1 MPQCSQG
8 HDNPIGSRFC
18 LQCGEQLSVPVNQ
31 GIYPGLVLSNR
42 YRIVRQLGQGGFGR
56 TYLAEDVNR
65 FSELCVLKEFAP
77 LFSQDVYALQKA
89 EALFE
94 REAGVLYKLQHPQ
107 IPRFRELFR
116 VNLNGKIYLFLVQD
130 YVEGQTYRALL
141 EVRKSQG
148 LRFSELEVIQLLLHL
163 LPVLEYIHSI
173 GVIHRDISPD
183 NLILRSADDLPVLI
197 DFGGVKQVVAIAS
210 QYAQPGGSTTPPA
223 TLLGKVGYAP
233 HEQMQMG
240 LVFPHSD
247 LYALAVTVLV
257 LLTLKEPQELIDQHT
272 LHWNWQQE
280 VNLSPDFGKILDKML
295 LPTPSDRAPSANDV
309 LQALSS
315 VTPNQSSNLH
325 QQLTKATSS
334 NVHPQTQATVAIGGA
349 VTNYKP
355 RLATVAIPAAHGWS
369 FTPGKI
375 LIVVLLLLG
384 AGGIGWGVANIWLNS
399 HHQAIP
405 AKDQTSPIPQ
415 SPQPTPTAQYPPQE
429 LARRQALFDRT
440 KALSIN
446 QNFLLGSQGLV
457 DQIFSSQHPDL
468 QHPLTSAPAD
478 ADLRSEWYKTADGLL
493 DTLEKQLSQTAREQL
508 GSYNTVSLQLNVTA
522 ISKLHLGSK
531 TLNELTDAQF
541 FALFPQRGQN
551 FIHTPVGQVWQ
562 AIAADKVT
570 AIQSGTIL
578 EQIVFDPNT
587 TGKSVSSMLKPGGG
601 KAYIAD
607 LAKDQV
613 LKINLRANPKILL
626 SIYSPTGQ
634 TKIFESSDSS
644 GSGTLTEDGFSWSS
658 QLTESG
664 FYEFVVVST
673 AAEPMDYQL
682 SITAQNS
689 APVQSTEPSPS
700 NAVTSSPL
708 TETSPSATATLSPSM
723 GQ

>member
-8 HDNPIGSRFC
+8 HDNPNGSRFC
-18 LQCGEQLSVPVNQ
+18 LQCGEQLSVPLNQ

-77 LFSQDVYALQKA
+77 LFSQNVYALQKA
-89 EALFE
+89 EELFE

-116 VNLNGKIYLFLVQD
+116 VSLNGKTYLFLVQD
-130 YVEGQTYRALL
+130 YVEGQTYRSLL
-141 EVRKSQG
+141 EVRKQQG
-148 LRFSELEVIQLLLHL
+148 LRFSELEVKQLLLHL
-163 LPVLEYIHSI
+163 LPVLEYIHSM

-183 NLILRSADDLPVLI
+183 NLILRNSDDLPVLI

-210 QYAQPGGSTTPPA
+210 QYAQLGGSTTPPA

-257 LLTLKEPQELIDQHT
+257 LLTLKEPQELIDHQT

-295 LPTPSDRAPSANDV
+295 LPIPSDRYQSANDV
-309 LQALSS
+309 LQALSR
-315 VTPNQSSNLH
+315 VTLNQSSNLH

-349 VTNYKP
+349 VRANYNP
-355 RLATVAIPAAHGWS
+355 RLATVAIPAANGWS

-399 HHQAIP
+399 HKQAIP

-468 QHPLTSAPAD
+468 QYPLTSAPAD

-493 DTLEKQLSQTAREQL
+493 DTLEKQLSSTAREQL
-508 GSYNTVSLQLNVTA
+508 GSYSTDSLQLNVTA
-522 ISKLHLGSK
+522 INKLHLGSK

-541 FALFPQRGQN
+541 SLLFPEQRGQN

-578 EQIVFDPNT
+578 EQIVFDHNT

-613 LKINLRANPKILL
+613 LKINLRANRKILL
-626 SIYSPTGQ
+626 SIYSPSGQ

-682 SITAQNS
+682 SITAENS
-689 APVQSTEPSPS
+689 APAPSTEPSPS
-700 NAVTSSPL
+700 
-708 TETSPSATATLSPSM
+708 TETSPSGTATPSPSM